1 MTLQFANHHDRLY
14 GVDASGRLPLGSSA
28 KLGALDVGG
37 VVGYV
42 QGRNLD
48 SGDNLY
54 HMMPLKTRVSLEHH
68 RGAWTGAVDLQT
80 VAAKQDVQAVRNEL
94 RTAGYALVNVR
105 AGYQWQFLQL
115 DAGVENVTNKD
126 YALPLGGRYW
136 VGDKTGSSSV
146 PGIGRSL
153 SAGLTVKF

>member
-1 MTLQFANHHDRLY
+1 VDRCRRP
-14 GVDASGRLPLGSSA
+14 S
-28 KLGALDVGG
+28 
-37 VVGYV
+37 
-42 QGRNLD
+42 
-48 SGDNLY
+48 
-54 HMMPLKTRVSLEHH
+54 
-68 RGAWTGAVDLQT
+68 DL
-80 VAAKQDVQAVRNEL
+80 AAKQDVQAVRNEL